1 MEAHTQERY
10 TLHRKGTDR
19 SEVLQYG
26 QREKECGTAM
36 DIQVEGL
43 DMGRRCSDDNAQVD
57 EPSCVV
63 VNIVIA
69 EAACFSRD
77 VHGSEGFYEEVW
89 EITFSQTVFD
99 PNEVLKRG
107 ENTGEGR
114 SCQFPKVSPDPRAHR
129 GRVDVEDLD
138 ELRVV
143 AEVAPHN
150 LLLDTKNDAVVLETE
165 LKLITTQIFHGYDD
179 GPDAP
184 DVLHLR
190 EC

>member
-1 MEAHTQERY
+1 MKAHTQERY
-10 TLHRKGTDR
+10 ALHRKGTDR
-19 SEVLQYG
+19 SEALQCEP
-26 QREKECGTAM
+26 REKECGAAM
-36 DIQVEGL
+36 DIQVEEL
-43 DMGRRCSDDNAQVD
+43 DMGRRCFDCYAQVD

-63 VNIVIA
+63 VNVVVA
-69 EAACFSRD
+69 EATCFGGD
-77 VHGSEGFYEEVW
+77 VHGSEASYEEVW
-89 EITFSQTVFD
+89 EVTFSRPVFD
-99 PNEVLKRG
+99 PNEVLKHG